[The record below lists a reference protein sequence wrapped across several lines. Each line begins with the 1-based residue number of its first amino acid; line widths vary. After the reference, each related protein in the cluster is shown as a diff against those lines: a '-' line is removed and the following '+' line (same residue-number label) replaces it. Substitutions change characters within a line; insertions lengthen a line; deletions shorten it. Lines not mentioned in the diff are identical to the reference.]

1 MKATDKS
8 TIQSLLIIS
17 ALSLL
22 FLITSYLIFKTTF
35 SLNRYLAVSA
45 FVAFSGLTILVAV
58 RKLVTGEKIT
68 YNLRDYVNFCLYLT
82 PPQGILQLIF
92 GIESHTS
99 GLIVLAIYFESRI
112 VTCISLR
119 NGVVASLPW
128 NRWRSK

>member
-17 ALSLL
+17 TLSLL
-22 FLITSYLIFKTTF
+22 FLITSYLIFKTAF
-35 SLNRYLAVSA
+35 SLKRYLAVSA

-58 RKLVTGEKIT
+58 KKGVKDEKIT
-68 YNLRDYVNFCLYLT
+68 YRLRDYVNFCLYLT
-82 PPQGILQLIF
+82 IPQGILQLIF
-92 GIESHTS
+92 GIESPTS
-99 GLIVLAIYFESRI
+99 GLVALAIYFESLI

-119 NGVVASLPW
+119 NGVVASFPW